1 MLFLLSSAL
10 SLSLSLSLSF
20 SFFFS
25 SRSWLIHL
33 SPFLSLRLLTR
44 RLLPMVWLKSLR
56 SPWLKGLR
64 ICNHKV
70 PMLRPVLQSFSWLWE
85 NVSDRQGPL
94 EYPWNNYAPGYCHNM
109 LFILCFQALAFKFIL
124 FGNIR
129 PCQEFWI
136 SMNKLTPFVPFL
148 SMRLLRM
155 RILKS
160 ARRTCPMGL
169 ENCSQKVPI
178 LRPDIQSLVI
188 PIGKMFLTTRA
199 QGPREC
205 PGKPS
210 AQG

>member
-1 MLFLLSSAL
+1 MGCLHPVLFYVLVRHCHAE
-10 SLSLSLSLSF
+10 SLNKLFHFANFWSM
-20 SFFFS
+20 
-25 SRSWLIHL
+25 
-33 SPFLSLRLLTR
+33 RLLART
-44 RLLPMVWLKSLR
+44 LLPMVVLKSPR
-56 SPWLKGLR
+56 NIWMR
-64 ICNHKV
+64 I
-70 PMLRPVLQSFSWLWE
+70 PRPGIESFWWVWE

-160 ARRTCPMGL
+160 SRRTWPMGL

-199 QGPREC
+199 QGPRER
-205 PGKPS
+205 PGKPP